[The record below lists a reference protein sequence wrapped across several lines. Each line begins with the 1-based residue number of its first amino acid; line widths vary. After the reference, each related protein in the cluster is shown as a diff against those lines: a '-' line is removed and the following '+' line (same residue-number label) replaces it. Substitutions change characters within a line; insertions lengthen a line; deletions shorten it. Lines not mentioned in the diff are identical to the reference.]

1 MNVEDLKEII
11 LTSKEKVLKKY
22 LTWHFGENQSVRSLM
37 NNLEEIKKLDENT
50 ILYGIARMNQI
61 EAKFDQS
68 KYFAALVAI
77 LSSMI
82 LIYRELFNIYF
93 LLVFATVSWL
103 LVIRIYMV
111 EKQTRTVAVYFR
123 SLLEQVK
130 ELKKEENKELDKQ

>member
-37 NNLEEIKKLDENT
+37 HNLEEIKKLDENT

-68 KYFAALVAI
+68 KYFAALVTI
-77 LSSMI
+77 LSSMM
-82 LIYRELFNIYF
+82 LIYRQLFHIS
-93 LLVFATVSWL
+93 LVMIIATVSWL
-103 LVIRIYMV
+103 LIIKIFML

-130 ELKKEENKELDKQ
+130 ELKKEENK